1 MKRNLLLIVFIHFI
15 LALQASPLTGVGR
28 HFSDFKAPGPDAFVT
43 TWKTT
48 TAQQSIMIPV
58 KPDIDTYSYNVDWG
72 DGTVS
77 LNQTSN
83 ATHIYA
89 TVGVHTV
96 SITGTF
102 PAIQFGSDA
111 SGADNDTLLLTVQ
124 QWGTQQWDGM
134 VLAFKDCINLTTVPN
149 TNAPT
154 FLPNSTLY
162 AMFYGCS
169 AFNADL
175 NDWDMTG
182 IRETADMFNGATN
195 FNGNISSWDVS
206 DVTNMIDM
214 FLNAESFNGDI
225 SGWDV
230 SKVQYMSLMFYGAR
244 SFNSNISNWRVLNVE
259 DMSYMFF
266 SAQSFN
272 QDIGTWD
279 VSKVNNMTYMFF
291 NASIFNQDI
300 SRWIVSGVTNMNSMF
315 SGASAFN
322 QNIGGWDVSGVQ
334 DFNSMFTYAS
344 SFNADLGSW
353 DVANATDMGYM
364 FTYATAFNQDIGGW
378 NVGSVT
384 SMETMFYG
392 AQTFNQDI
400 STWDVSH
407 VTNMESMFYNAVVFN
422 QNLGPWKINAVT
434 KMTFML
440 EHSGLSIT
448 NYEATLAGWAT
459 KSVQSNVALGAD
471 GLKYCE
477 ASARQS
483 LITGHGWIIVG
494 DRQSCLVPAH
504 PDGAGIVYVDSAN
517 AAPGDGSS
525 WSNSLKYLSNA
536 TVSAVTN
543 TAIKEIHI
551 AKGTYYPTGAQN
563 NPYRDSSFVIN
574 RSGLKLLGG
583 FATGGGARDY
593 KGNPTLLSGDLSLPN
608 DTVDNSFHVMVVTN
622 VPAGNDSLIVDG
634 ITFTKG
640 NASNPNSTTVIGL
653 FIGQYIGGG
662 MVISQVSDNTV
673 IRNCT
678 IKDNYGIFGAGMVV
692 AGGVDF
698 EHQQF
703 LQATPSISH
712 CVFDHNITDN
722 ATDGASALGVFG
734 GALVNLMASP
744 IISNCS
750 FIKNEGL
757 MGAAISNS
765 YYSSPVIMGT
775 SFRENKASGASV
787 ILNVQGSSTML
798 ANSTITDN
806 INTGLFSLPADDE
819 GGDFDP
825 VEVLGNAVI
834 ANITSSS
841 MRIINS
847 TIARNYSTV
856 SPAVSGGNILNMG
869 DSKLFIT
876 NSVIWDNQSTKI
888 VDSSGST
895 AQVAYSLVQ
904 GLPADPLAH
913 NLDGT
918 IAYSI
923 FVDAPN
929 GDYQLN
935 MASPAIN
942 AGLNDTLVNA
952 LMAYNGGDPNGGV
965 DLTGNPRILESVV
978 DLGAFEF
985 VRSALP
991 VKMGELKGSIN
1002 KDGHAILQWPTYT
1015 EMNNKGFQV
1024 QESSDGVKFVNS
1036 HFVPSLGQ
1044 NGNSSAP
1051 LLYSFD
1057 AGAINGVRYFRLQQM
1072 NYNGSSTGSNV
1083 IRLQEANTSF
1093 HLTAYPNPARN
1104 NINVHVE
1111 GKMAAHPRII
1121 VVDFSGRVLISRE
1134 LTGSDAKIDLSS
1146 LAAGIYLIK
1155 YLDDNQSTVIRIVKQ

>member
-15 LALQASPLTGVGR
+15 LVLQASPLTGVGG

-58 KPDIDTYSYNVDWG
+58 RPDIDTYSYDVDWG

-83 ATHIYA
+83 AIHIYA
-89 TVGVHTV
+89 TVGVHTI

-134 VLAFKDCINLTTVPN
+134 VLAFKGCINLTTVPSA
-149 TNAPT
+149 NAPI

-162 AMFYGCS
+162 AMFYGCRS
-169 AFNADL
+169 FNADL
-175 NDWDMTG
+175 TAWDLSSV
-182 IRETADMFNGATN
+182 RETADMFNGAIK
-195 FNGNISSWDVS
+195 FNGNISGWNVS
-206 DVTNMIDM
+206 NVTNMQNM
-214 FLNAESFNGDI
+214 FNFAKAFNGDI

-230 SKVQYMSLMFYGAR
+230 ANVLYMNAMFSSAE
-244 SFNSNISNWRVLNVE
+244 SFNGNISSWNVLNVE
-259 DMSYMFF
+259 DMASMFS
-266 SAQSFN
+266 SAKSFN
-272 QDIGTWD
+272 QDISAWD
-279 VSKVNNMTYMFF
+279 VSKVSNMNHMFY
-291 NASIFNQDI
+291 NAPVFNQDI
-300 SRWIVSGVTNMNSMF
+300 SRWIVSGVTDMSSMF
-315 SGASAFN
+315 SNAMAFN
-322 QNIGGWDVSGVQ
+322 GDISGWNVSGVQ
-334 DFNSMFTYAS
+334 NFNSMFAYAT
-344 SFNADLGSW
+344 SFNTDLSGW
-353 DVANATDMGYM
+353 DVTNATDMSYM
-364 FTYATAFNQDIGGW
+364 FINATAFNQDIGGW

-392 AQTFNQDI
+392 AQTFNQNI

-407 VTNMESMFYNAVVFN
+407 VTNMKAMFDGAVVFN

-434 KMTFML
+434 DMTFML
-440 EHSGLSIT
+440 DHSGLSIT
-448 NYEATLAGWAT
+448 NYEATLASWAT

-477 ASARQS
+477 ASAHQS
-483 LITGHGWIIVG
+483 LITGHGWIITG
-494 DRQSCLVPAH
+494 DRQTCLVPAH

-563 NPYRDSSFVIN
+563 NPYRDSSFVIS

-583 FATGGGARDY
+583 FPTGGGVRDY

-608 DTVDNSFHVMVVTN
+608 DTVDNSFHVMVITN

-662 MVISQVSDNTV
+662 MVISQVSDNTI

-678 IKDNYGIFGAGMVV
+678 IKDNYAIYGGGMIV
-692 AGGVDF
+692 AGGIDF
-698 EHQQF
+698 DNQQF
-703 LQATPSISH
+703 LQATPRISN
-712 CVFDHNITDN
+712 CLFEHNVSSN

-750 FIKNEGL
+750 FVKNEGL

-765 YYSSPVIMGT
+765 YYSSPVIIGT

-787 ILNVQGSSTML
+787 IFNIEGSSTML
-798 ANSTITDN
+798 ANCTITNN
-806 INTGLFSLPADDE
+806 ISTGMVLIPGDGDADAVDLNE
-819 GGDFDP
+819 I
-825 VEVLGNAVI
+825 LGNAVI
-834 ANITSSS
+834 ANIASSS

-856 SPAVSGGNILNMG
+856 SPAVSGGNILNMD

-876 NSVIWDNQSTKI
+876 NSVIWDNQSMKI

-895 AQVAYSLVQ
+895 TQVAYSLVQ
-904 GLPADPLAH
+904 GLPADPLDH

-918 IAYSI
+918 IDYNI

-935 MASPAIN
+935 MASPVIN

-952 LMAYNGGDPNGGV
+952 LMAYNGGDPDGGV
-965 DLTGNPRILESVV
+965 DLAGNPRILESVV

-1015 EMNNKGFQV
+1015 EVNNKGFQV
-1024 QESSDGVKFVNS
+1024 QESSDGVKFVNGV
-1036 HFVPSLGQ
+1036 FVPSLGQ

-1057 AGAINGVRYFRLQQM
+1057 AGAISGVRYFRLQQM
-1072 NYNGSSTGSNV
+1072 NYNGTSTGSNV

-1134 LTGSDAKIDLSS
+1134 LAGSDAKIDLSS
-1146 LAAGIYLIK
+1146 ITAGIYLIK
-1155 YLDDNQSTVIRIVKQ
+1155 YVDDNQSTVIRIVKH